1 MKVKKLK
8 ILKPPRLRQGDTI
21 GIVAPASH
29 FYLEK
34 FNRGIAVLES
44 MGFHTSVPERLFNK
58 KGYFAGSDSERAE
71 MVNRYF
77 ADTSIKAIMCARGGY
92 GSIRILSLLDYKTI
106 QKNPKIFIGFSDI
119 SALLSTLYLRC
130 RLVTFH
136 GPTVTTLG
144 NSDSRTKDS
153 LLSMITSGKKP
164 EIAVES
170 GITIQPGSA
179 SGPVLGGNL
188 NTLCHLLGTPFQ
200 PDFKGCILFL
210 EDRGEAA
217 AYRIDRM
224 LSQMKLAGCFNG
236 LAGLILG
243 NFEDCGDTDDII
255 RIAGDIFK
263 DDIIPIIAGLEVGH
277 GKRNLTIPTGLNATL
292 NADLKVLAFHE
303 PATIVKR
310 VAGS

>member
-1 MKVKKLK
+1 MKIKPL
-8 ILKPPRLRQGDTI
+8 IPPRLRMGDTI

-29 FYLEK
+29 FDLKK
-34 FNRGIAVLES
+34 FNRGMAVLES
-44 MGFHTSVPERLFNK
+44 MGFNTLVTEMLFNK
-58 KGYFAGSDSERAE
+58 KGYFAGSDLERAE

-77 ADTSIKAIMCARGGY
+77 ADPAIKAIICARGGY
-92 GSIRILSLLDYKTI
+92 GSIRILSSLDYKAI
-106 QKNPKIFIGFSDI
+106 QKNPKIFVGFSDV

-144 NSDSRTKDS
+144 NSDDRTKDS
-153 LLSMITSGKKP
+153 LLSMITSGDKP
-164 EIAVES
+164 KIVIKN
-170 GITIQPGSA
+170 GITIKSGSA

-210 EDRGEAA
+210 EDKGEVP
-217 AYRIDRM
+217 YRFDRM

-243 NFEDCGDTDDII
+243 NFEDCGNPDDII
-255 RIAGDIFK
+255 RIADDIFK
-263 DDIIPIIAGLEVGH
+263 DDDIPMLAGLEVGH
-277 GKRNLTIPTGLNATL
+277 GKRNLTIPTGLNATVNTEQKL
-292 NADLKVLAFHE
+292 LIFNE
-303 PATIVKR
+303 PATTV
-310 VAGS
+310 

>member
-8 ILKPPRLRQGDTI
+8 TLKPPRLKQGDTI

-29 FYLEK
+29 FDLEK

-44 MGFHTSVPERLFNK
+44 MGFNALVPEKLFNK
-58 KGYFAGSDSERAE
+58 KGYFAGSDLERAE

-106 QKNPKIFIGFSDI
+106 QKNPKIFIGFSDV

-144 NSDSRTKDS
+144 NSDNRTKDS
-153 LLSMITSGKKP
+153 LLSMITSGEKP
-164 EIAVES
+164 EIAMES

-263 DDIIPIIAGLEVGH
+263 DDKIPILAGLEVGH
-277 GKRNLTIPTGLNATL
+277 GKRNLAIPTGLNATL

-303 PATIVKR
+303 PATK
-310 VAGS
+310 

>member
-8 ILKPPRLRQGDTI
+8 PLIPPRLKQGDTI

-29 FYLEK
+29 FDLET

-44 MGFHTSVPERLFNK
+44 MGFNTSVPERLFNK
-58 KGYFAGSDSERAE
+58 KGYFAGSDLERAE

-77 ADTSIKAIMCARGGY
+77 ADTTIKAIMCARGGY
-92 GSIRILSLLDYKTI
+92 GSIRILSLLDYETI
-106 QKNPKIFIGFSDI
+106 QKNPKIFIGFSDV

-144 NSDSRTKDS
+144 NSDNMTKDS
-153 LLSMITSGKKP
+153 LLSMITSGEKP
-164 EIAVES
+164 EIAMES

-179 SGPVLGGNL
+179 SGPVVGGNL
-188 NTLCHLLGTPFQ
+188 NTLCHLLGTRFQ

-210 EDRGEAA
+210 EDRGEAP
-217 AYRIDRM
+217 YRVDRM
-224 LSQMKLAGCFNG
+224 LSQMKLAGCFNR
-236 LAGLILG
+236 LAGFILG
-243 NFEDCGDTDDII
+243 IFEDCGNTDDII

-263 DDIIPIIAGLEVGH
+263 DDKIPILAGLEVGH
-277 GKRNLTIPTGLNATL
+277 GKRNLAIPTGLNATL
-292 NADLKVLAFHE
+292 NADLKVLTFHE
-303 PATIVKR
+303 PATI
-310 VAGS
+310 G

>member
-1 MKVKKLK
+1 MMKEKKLK
-8 ILKPPRLRQGDTI
+8 TLKPPRLKRGDTI

-29 FYLEK
+29 FDLEM

-44 MGFHTSVPERLFNK
+44 MGFNTSIPEILFNK
-58 KGYFAGSDSERAE
+58 KEYFAGSDLERAE

-106 QKNPKIFIGFSDI
+106 QKNPKIFIGFSDV

-144 NSDSRTKDS
+144 NSDQKTKDS
-153 LLSMITSGKKP
+153 LFSMITSGEKP
-164 EIAVES
+164 EIAMES
-170 GITIQPGSA
+170 GITIHPGSA

-188 NTLCHLLGTPFQ
+188 KTLCHLLGTRFQ
-200 PDFKGCILFL
+200 PEFKGCILFF
-210 EDRGEAA
+210 EDRGEV

-224 LSQMKLAGCFNG
+224 LSQMKLAGCFNS

-255 RIAGDIFK
+255 RIVDDIFK
-263 DDIIPIIAGLEVGH
+263 DDKIPIIAGLEVGH
-277 GKRNLTIPTGLNATL
+277 GKRNLAIPTGLKATL

-303 PATIVKR
+303 PATSDIVK
-310 VAGS
+310 

>member
-8 ILKPPRLRQGDTI
+8 PLIPPRLKRGDTI

-29 FYLEK
+29 FDLEK

-44 MGFHTSVPERLFNK
+44 MGFNTSVPERLFNK
-58 KGYFAGSDSERAE
+58 KGYFAGSDLERAE

-77 ADTSIKAIMCARGGY
+77 ADTTIKAIMCARGGY
-92 GSIRILSLLDYKTI
+92 GSIRILSLLDYETI
-106 QKNPKIFIGFSDI
+106 QKNPKIFVGFSDV

-144 NSDSRTKDS
+144 NSDNMTKDS
-153 LLSMITSGKKP
+153 LLSMITSGEKP
-164 EIAVES
+164 EIAMES

-188 NTLCHLLGTPFQ
+188 NTLCHLLGTRFQ

-210 EDRGEAA
+210 EDRGEAP
-217 AYRIDRM
+217 YRVDRM
-224 LSQMKLAGCFNG
+224 LSQMKLAGCFNR
-236 LAGLILG
+236 LAGFILG
-243 NFEDCGDTDDII
+243 TFEDCGNTDDII

-263 DDIIPIIAGLEVGH
+263 DDKIPILAGLEVGH
-277 GKRNLTIPTGLNATL
+277 GKRNLAIPTGLNATL
-292 NADLKVLAFHE
+292 DADLKVLTFHE
-303 PATIVKR
+303 PATI
-310 VAGS
+310 G

>member
-1 MKVKKLK
+1 MQIKKIK
-8 ILKPPRLRQGDTI
+8 TLKPPRLKQGDTI

-29 FYLEK
+29 FDLEK
-34 FNRGIAVLES
+34 FNRGMAVLES
-44 MGFHTSVPERLFNK
+44 MGFNTLVPEKLFNK
-58 KGYFAGSDSERAE
+58 KGYFAGSDLERAE

-77 ADTSIKAIMCARGGY
+77 ADSNIKAIICARGGY

-106 QKNPKIFIGFSDI
+106 QKNPKIFIGFSDV

-144 NSDSRTKDS
+144 NSDNRTKDS
-153 LLSMITSGKKP
+153 LLSMITSGEKL
-164 EIAVES
+164 EISMES

-188 NTLCHLLGTPFQ
+188 NTLCHLLGTRFQ
-200 PDFKGCILFL
+200 PDFEGCILFL
-210 EDRGEAA
+210 EDKGEA

-236 LAGLILG
+236 LEGLILG
-243 NFEDCGDTDDII
+243 AFEDCGDIDDII

-263 DDIIPIIAGLEVGH
+263 DDKIPILAGLEVGH
-277 GKRNLTIPTGLNATL
+277 GKRNLAIPTGLNATL

-303 PATIVKR
+303 PATT
-310 VAGS
+310 G

>member
-1 MKVKKLK
+1 MKEKKIK
-8 ILKPPRLRQGDTI
+8 TLKPPRLKRGDTI

-29 FYLEK
+29 FDLEK

-44 MGFHTSVPERLFNK
+44 MGFNTSVPEGLFNK
-58 KGYFAGSDSERAE
+58 KGYFAGSDLERAE

-77 ADTSIKAIMCARGGY
+77 ADTTIKAIMCARGGY
-92 GSIRILSLLDYKTI
+92 GSIRILSLLDYETI
-106 QKNPKIFIGFSDI
+106 QKNPKIFVGFSDV

-144 NSDSRTKDS
+144 NSDNMTKDS
-153 LLSMITSGKKP
+153 LLSMITSGEKP
-164 EIAVES
+164 EIAMES

-188 NTLCHLLGTPFQ
+188 NTLCHLLGTRFQ

-210 EDRGEAA
+210 EDRGEAP
-217 AYRIDRM
+217 YRVDRM
-224 LSQMKLAGCFNG
+224 LSQMKLAGCFNS

-243 NFEDCGDTDDII
+243 NFKDCGNTDDII
-255 RIAGDIFK
+255 RLAGDIFK
-263 DDIIPIIAGLEVGH
+263 DDKIPILAGLEVGH
-277 GKRNLTIPTGLNATL
+277 GKRNLAIPTGLNATL
-292 NADLKVLAFHE
+292 NADLKVLTFHE
-303 PATIVKR
+303 PATT
-310 VAGS
+310 G

>member
-1 MKVKKLK
+1 MKEKKIK
-8 ILKPPRLRQGDTI
+8 TLKPPRLKRGDTI

-29 FYLEK
+29 FDLEK

-44 MGFHTSVPERLFNK
+44 MGFNTSVPEGLFNK
-58 KGYFAGSDSERAE
+58 KGYFAGSDLERAE

-77 ADTSIKAIMCARGGY
+77 ADTTIKAIMCARGGY
-92 GSIRILSLLDYKTI
+92 GSIRILSLLDYETI
-106 QKNPKIFIGFSDI
+106 QKNPKIFVGFSDV

-144 NSDSRTKDS
+144 NSDNMTKDS
-153 LLSMITSGKKP
+153 LLSMITSGEKP
-164 EIAVES
+164 EIAMES

-188 NTLCHLLGTPFQ
+188 NTLCHLLGTRFQ

-210 EDRGEAA
+210 EDRGEAP
-217 AYRIDRM
+217 YRVDRM
-224 LSQMKLAGCFNG
+224 LSQMKLAGCFNR
-236 LAGLILG
+236 LAGFILG
-243 NFEDCGDTDDII
+243 TFEDCGNTDDII

-263 DDIIPIIAGLEVGH
+263 DDKIPILAGLEVGH
-277 GKRNLTIPTGLNATL
+277 GKRNLAIPTGLNATL
-292 NADLKVLAFHE
+292 NADLKVLTFHE
-303 PATIVKR
+303 PATKYIH
-310 VAGS
+310 S

>member
-1 MKVKKLK
+1 MQIKKLK
-8 ILKPPRLRQGDTI
+8 TLKPPRLKQGDTI

-29 FYLEK
+29 FDLEK

-44 MGFHTSVPERLFNK
+44 MGFNTSVPEGLFNK
-58 KGYFAGSDSERAE
+58 KGYFAGSDLERAE

-77 ADTSIKAIMCARGGY
+77 ADTNVKAIMCARGGY

-106 QKNPKIFIGFSDI
+106 QKNPKIFVGFSDV

-136 GPTVTTLG
+136 GPTVTTLA
-144 NSDSRTKDS
+144 NSDNRTKDS
-153 LLSMITSGKKP
+153 VFSMITSREKP
-164 EIAVES
+164 EITMES

-200 PDFKGCILFL
+200 PDFKDCILFL
-210 EDRGEAA
+210 EDRGEA

-236 LAGLILG
+236 LAGFILG

-263 DDIIPIIAGLEVGH
+263 DDKIPILAGLKVGH
-277 GKRNLTIPTGLNATL
+277 GKRNLAIPTGLNATL
-292 NADLKVLAFHE
+292 NADFKVIAFHE
-303 PATIVKR
+303 LATTD
-310 VAGS
+310 

>member
-1 MKVKKLK
+1 MKEKKIK
-8 ILKPPRLRQGDTI
+8 TLKPPRLKRGDTI

-29 FYLEK
+29 FDLEK

-44 MGFHTSVPERLFNK
+44 MGFNTSVPERLFNK
-58 KGYFAGSDSERAE
+58 KGYFAGSDLERAE

-77 ADTSIKAIMCARGGY
+77 ADTTIKAIMCARGGY
-92 GSIRILSLLDYKTI
+92 GSIRILSLLDYETI
-106 QKNPKIFIGFSDI
+106 QKNPKIFVGFSDV

-144 NSDSRTKDS
+144 NSDNMTKDS
-153 LLSMITSGKKP
+153 LLSMITSGEKP
-164 EIAVES
+164 EIAMES

-188 NTLCHLLGTPFQ
+188 NTLCHLLGTRFQ

-210 EDRGEAA
+210 EDRGEAP
-217 AYRIDRM
+217 YRVDRM
-224 LSQMKLAGCFNG
+224 LSQMKLAGCFNR
-236 LAGLILG
+236 LAGFILG
-243 NFEDCGDTDDII
+243 TFEDCGNTDDII

-263 DDIIPIIAGLEVGH
+263 DDKIPILAGLEVGH
-277 GKRNLTIPTGLNATL
+277 GKRNLAIPTGLNATL
-292 NADLKVLAFHE
+292 NADLKVLTFHE
-303 PATIVKR
+303 PATKYIH
-310 VAGS
+310 S

>member
-1 MKVKKLK
+1 MGRPKMKAKKIKPLT
-8 ILKPPRLRQGDTI
+8 PPRLRRGDTI
-21 GIVAPASH
+21 GVVAPASN
-29 FYLEK
+29 FDLEK
-34 FNRGIAVLES
+34 FNRGIAVLNS
-44 MGFHTSVPERLFNK
+44 MGFNTSIPEKLFNK
-58 KGYFAGSDSERAE
+58 KEYFAGSDFKRAE

-77 ADTSIKAIMCARGGY
+77 ADPTIKAIMCARGGY

-106 QKNPKIFIGFSDI
+106 QKNPKIFIGFSDV
-119 SALLSTLYLRC
+119 SALLSTFYSRC

-144 NSDSRTKDS
+144 NSDNRTKES
-153 LLSMITSGKKP
+153 LLSMMTSGEKL
-164 EIAVES
+164 EIAMES

-188 NTLCHLLGTPFQ
+188 NTLCHLLGTRFQ

-217 AYRIDRM
+217 YRIDRM
-224 LSQMKLAGCFNG
+224 LSQMKLAGCFNS

-243 NFEDCGDTDDII
+243 NFIDCCDTDEII

-263 DDIIPIIAGLEVGH
+263 GDEIPIIAGLEVGH
-277 GKRNLTIPTGLNATL
+277 GKRNLAIPIGLNATVNVDQKL
-292 NADLKVLAFHE
+292 LIFHE
-303 PATIVKR
+303 PATT
-310 VAGS
+310 G